1 MDIPGTYEAGGNNRG
16 IDLFIYFKE
25 NSMRAKITGIPFD
38 EAKKVEF
45 KNTTKAAPVP
55 LTMQA
60 LVFVGP
66 GEIELRDVPLP
77 TILKST
83 DALIKVL
90 KTTICGTDLGIVK
103 GKVPTVKP
111 GTTLGHEGV
120 GVVEQVGPAVRNFK
134 KGDHVIISCITSD
147 GTCEYCK
154 KEMYA
159 HCKDGGWIL
168 GHTINGTQAEYV
180 LTPHADNSLH
190 LIPGGC
196 DEEALVM
203 LSDILPTG
211 HEIGVLNGCVKP
223 GDTIAIVGAGPVG
236 MSALLTAQFYSPA
249 KIYMVDLDDNRLDT
263 AKQFGATNI
272 INSAKEDPS
281 KKIMNETDDGVD
293 VAIEAVGI
301 PASFDVCQAIVKPGG
316 HIAVVGVHGHSVD
329 LQLQKLWIQN
339 ITLTTGLVS
348 TNTTPMLLKTVT
360 SGKLDPAKLITH
372 HFALTDILKA
382 YSVFGNAGKEKAM
395 KVIIEI

>member
-1 MDIPGTYEAGGNNRG
+1 MEKRM
-16 IDLFIYFKE
+16 K
-25 NSMRAKITGIPFD
+25 
-38 EAKKVEF
+38 
-45 KNTTKAAPVP
+45 
-55 LTMQA
+55 A
-60 LVFVGP
+60 LVFNGANN
-66 GEIELRDVPLP
+66 IELKDVDSP
-77 TILKST
+77 ILEKAT
-83 DALIKVL
+83 DVIVKIL
-90 KTTICGTDLGIVK
+90 KTTICGTDLGILK

-120 GVVEQVGPAVRNFK
+120 GVIEQAGTGVRNFK

-154 KEMYA
+154 KQMYA

-168 GHTINGTQAEYV
+168 GHMINGTQAEYV

-190 LIPGGC
+190 LIPAGS

-211 HEIGVLNGCVKP
+211 HEIGVQNGCVKP

-236 MSALLTAQFYSPA
+236 MSALLTSQFYSPA
-249 KIYMVDLDDNRLDT
+249 KIYMIDLDDNRLLS
-263 AKQFGATNI
+263 AKSFGATNT
-272 INSAKEDPS
+272 INSSKDDAV
-281 KKIMNETDDGVD
+281 KKIMNETGDGVD

-301 PASFDVCQAIVKPGG
+301 AASFDVCQNIIKPGG

-329 LQLQKLWIQN
+329 FQLQKLWIRN

-348 TNTTPMLLKTVT
+348 TNTTPMLLKTIS
-360 SGKLDPAKLITH
+360 SGKLDPKKLITH
-372 HFALTDILKA
+372 
-382 YSVFGNAGKEKAM
+382 
-395 KVIIEI
+395 

>member
-1 MDIPGTYEAGGNNRG
+1 M
-16 IDLFIYFKE
+16 K
-25 NSMRAKITGIPFD
+25 AKIGGIAFD
-38 EAKKVEF
+38 EIKKGDLR
-45 KNTTKAAPVP
+45 TTPKPTIAVS
-55 LTMQA
+55 TMKA
-60 LVFVGP
+60 LVYEGQ
-66 GEIELRDVPLP
+66 GKIELKEVLIP
-77 TILKST
+77 TITKST

-90 KTTICGTDLGIVK
+90 KTTICGTDLGILH

-120 GVVEQVGPAVRNFK
+120 GVIEQVGTAVRNFK

-154 KEMYA
+154 KQMYA

-168 GHTINGTQAEYV
+168 GNTINGTQAEYV
-180 LTPHADNSLH
+180 LIPHADNSLH
-190 LIPGGC
+190 LIPAGS
-196 DEEALVM
+196 DQEALVM

-236 MSALLTAQFYSPA
+236 MSALLTSKFYSPA
-249 KIYMVDLDDNRLDT
+249 KIYMIDLDDNRLQT
-263 AKQFGATNI
+263 AKTFGATNT
-272 INSAKEDPS
+272 INSAKQNAIE
-281 KKIMNETDDGVD
+281 KIMKETGEGVD

-301 PASFDVCQAIVKPGG
+301 PESFDVCQNIVKPGG

-329 LQLQKLWIQN
+329 LQLQKLWIKN

-348 TNTTPMLLKTVT
+348 TNTTPMLLKTVA
-360 SGKLDPAKLITH
+360 SGMLDPKKLITH
-372 HFALTDILKA
+372 HFQLNEILKA
-382 YSVFGNAGKEKAM
+382 YEVFGNAGKEKAM
-395 KVIIEI
+395 KVIIGV